1 MAEQRPSRQELIRR
15 RRRSGFVGRHG
26 EMNAFRENL
35 VRDPEGDD
43 YQFLLHV
50 RGNAGVGKTSLV
62 RQWEAVALEQCATTV
77 YLDDSVHSAVEAMEE
92 IGERLGRQGLEL
104 RRFDKLLATFRQRH
118 HETQSAR
125 DTQMP
130 AEDGSAAQPLA
141 ASLSGSVAAQVGL
154 VGLGMVPVVGALAG
168 AVDPQQVAQ
177 GADRLRAALGARLR
191 SHDDVRLVM
200 DPVRGL
206 TPVFLQDLAEVAR
219 RRPRVVL
226 FFDVYERTGPVLDEW
241 LRDIAFGEVHGVLP
255 ANVQIVLSG
264 QGRLDARSWGDW
276 LDLVT
281 EVPLEVFTEEE
292 ARALLALRGVT
303 DERVVEVVLRLS
315 GRLPVLVHTLAQA
328 GPDSAHTVG
337 DPSGTAVERFL
348 KWETDPP
355 RRAAALALAL
365 PLQFDE
371 DVYRAVAPPEAA
383 EQYSWVRRLAFVTDQ
398 AGRCRYHD
406 VVRAPMLRLQRTQSP
421 ARWHA
426 AHDLLAETFHTWRAQ
441 REEVVPT
448 AERWGD
454 TVWRE
459 HRSNETYHRLCADP
473 RRALPEALTEAV
485 RACEHGSGTARRW
498 AQLLAQAATDS
509 ADEGLAE
516 WGDRLTAAS
525 RDDASAVMAV
535 LDALLAYSGM
545 DTAGQLRTRI
555 VRGRLH
561 RRAERYGQALADF
574 TAALVLEPQHADALV
589 GRALIHQQMGN
600 ADDALADMDEAI
612 RAHPGGA
619 WNHVYRGRVHLTAGH
634 RTEALADFNRAVELD
649 AEQDWALAS
658 RAELHRAQGRY
669 QEALADLDRALG
681 IDPEYTWAYAERS
694 RCLSQ
699 LERWDEAVHDM
710 ARAADLDSG
719 SGWYRAQLAGLLLDV
734 GRHAEAFQEVDRALT
749 APDEDGLRG
758 RAWPYTFRAWAL
770 HGLGRDTEALSD
782 LDHAISLDDAYEL
795 AFAMRG
801 WLLWEAGRLAEAE
814 QDFDQALSEH
824 PQWPWCLA
832 GRSMVRLYAQRYE
845 DAVNDLTRAFN
856 IQFGIA
862 EAEGKIARPLVELL
876 REHLPTNRAPLTA
889 TIRLAALLS
898 HQIQWPGL
906 THQAGSVLALRP
918 SPRLLTGGFR
928 LLRRVTTALN
938 DPPEGADTQRTAWS
952 LRLLSPILRIL
963 EPRGAPTGSVRPTS
977 DGHATAV
984 GGSDTASESRS
995 EAAS

>member
-1 MAEQRPSRQELIRR
+1 M
-15 RRRSGFVGRHG
+15 
-26 EMNAFRENL
+26 
-35 VRDPEGDD
+35 
-43 YQFLLHV
+43 
-50 RGNAGVGKTSLV
+50 
-62 RQWEAVALEQCATTV
+62 
-77 YLDDSVHSAVEAMEE
+77 HSAVEAMGE

-104 RRFDKLLATFRQRH
+104 RRFDKLLTTFRQRD
-118 HETQSAR
+118 HEAQSAR
-125 DTQMP
+125 DTNHAA
-130 AEDGSAAQPLA
+130 AEDGSAAQPPA

-177 GADRLRAALGARLR
+177 GADRLRAVLGARLR

-219 RRPRVVL
+219 RRPWVVL

-241 LRDIAFGEVHGVLP
+241 LRDITFGEVHGALP

-264 QGRLDARSWGDW
+264 QGRLNARSWGDW

-328 GPDSAHTVG
+328 RPDSAQAVD

-348 KWETDPP
+348 KWETDPS

-371 DVYRAVAPPEAA
+371 DVYRAVAPLEAA

-406 VVRAPMLRLQRTQSP
+406 LVRAPMLRLQRTQSP

-426 AHDLLAETFHTWRAQ
+426 AHNLLAETFHTWRRK
-441 REEVVPT
+441 REEVVPA
-448 AERWGD
+448 AECWGD

-473 RRALPEALTEAV
+473 RRALPEALTQAV

-498 AQLLAQAATDS
+498 AQLLTQAGTDS
-509 ADEGLAE
+509 ADEGLAA

-535 LDALLAYSGM
+535 LDALLAFSGI
-545 DTAGQLRTRI
+545 DAAGQLRTRI

-589 GRALIHQQMGN
+589 GRALTHQQMRN
-600 ADDALADMDEAI
+600 ADDALADMDVVI
-612 RAHPGGA
+612 RAYPDDA
-619 WNHVYRGRVHLTAGH
+619 WNHVYRGRVSLMVGRH
-634 RTEALADFNRAVELD
+634 TEALADFDRAVELD
-649 AEQDWALAS
+649 AEQDWALVS
-658 RAELHRAQGRY
+658 RAKLYLAQERY
-669 QEALADLDRALG
+669 EEALADLDRALG

-694 RCLSQ
+694 RCLSR
-699 LERWDEAVHDM
+699 LERWDEAVRDM

-719 SGWYRAQLAGLLLDV
+719 SGWYRVQLASLLLSL
-734 GRHAEAFQEVDRALT
+734 GRHAEAYQEVDRAL
-749 APDEDGLRG
+749 ADPDEDGPRG
-758 RAWPYTFRAWAL
+758 WSWPYTLRAWAL

-782 LDHAISLDDAYEL
+782 LDHAISLDDSYEL

-801 WLLWEAGRLAEAE
+801 WVRWEAGRLTEAE
-814 QDFDQALSEH
+814 QDFDQALSEDS
-824 PQWPWCLA
+824 QSPWCLA
-832 GRSMVRLYAQRYE
+832 GRGMVRVYAQRYE
-845 DAVNDLTRAFN
+845 EAVDDLTRAFI
-856 IQFGIA
+856 IQFGFA
-862 EAEGKIARPLVELL
+862 AAEGEIARPLVELL
-876 REHLPTNRAPLTA
+876 RQYLPTNRAPLTA
-889 TIRLAALLS
+889 SIRLAALLS
-898 HQIQWPGL
+898 YQIQWPGL
-906 THQAGSVLALRP
+906 ARQVGSVLALRP
-918 SPRLLTGGFR
+918 SSRLLTRGFR

-938 DPPEGADTQRTAWS
+938 EPPASVAARRIAWS
-952 LRLLSPILRIL
+952 LKLLSPILRVL
-963 EPRGAPTGSVRPTS
+963 EPWGSST
-977 DGHATAV
+977 
-984 GGSDTASESRS
+984 DTEPD
-995 EAAS
+995 

>member
-1 MAEQRPSRQELIRR
+1 MGRR
-15 RRRSGFVGRHG
+15 G

-43 YQFLLHV
+43 CQFLFHV
-50 RGNAGVGKTSLV
+50 HGNAGVGKTSLV
-62 RQWEAVALEQCATTV
+62 RQWEAVAREQGATTV
-77 YLDDSVHSAVEAMEE
+77 YLDDNVHSAVEAMEE

-104 RRFDKLLATFRQRH
+104 RRFDKMLATFRQRD
-118 HETQSAR
+118 HEAQLAR
-125 DTQMP
+125 DTTH
-130 AEDGSAAQPLA
+130 AATENGSAAQPPA

-177 GADRLRAALGARLR
+177 GADRLRAVLGARLR

-200 DPVRGL
+200 DPARAL

-219 RRPRVVL
+219 RRPWVVL
-226 FFDVYERTGPVLDEW
+226 FFDVYERTGPVLDDW
-241 LRDIAFGEVHGVLP
+241 LRDIAFGEVHGALP

-264 QGRLDARSWGDW
+264 QGRLNARSWGDW

-292 ARALLALRGVT
+292 ARALLALRGIT

-315 GRLPVLVHTLAQA
+315 GRLPVLVNTLAQTR
-328 GPDSAHTVG
+328 PDSARTVD

-348 KWETDPP
+348 KWETDPS

-371 DVYRAVAPPEAA
+371 DVYRAVAPLEAA
-383 EQYSWVRRLAFVTDQ
+383 EQYSWVRRLAFVTNQ

-421 ARWHA
+421 AKWHA
-426 AHDLLAETFHTWRAQ
+426 AHELLAETFHTWRGE
-441 REEVVPT
+441 REEVVPA

-473 RRALPEALTEAV
+473 RRALPQALTEAV

-498 AQLLAQAATDS
+498 AQLLAQAGTDS

-516 WGDRLTAAS
+516 WGERLTAAS
-525 RDDASAVMAV
+525 RDDASAIMAV
-535 LDALLAYSGM
+535 LDTLLAHSGM

-561 RRAERYGQALADF
+561 RHAERYGQALADF
-574 TAALVLEPQHADALV
+574 AAALVLEPQHADALV
-589 GRALIHQQMGN
+589 ERALTHQQMGN
-600 ADDALADMDEAI
+600 ADNALADMDEVI
-612 RAHPGGA
+612 RAHPDSA
-619 WNHVYRGRVHLTAGH
+619 WNYVYRGRVNLMAG
-634 RTEALADFNRAVELD
+634 RRIEALADFDRAVELD

-658 RAELHRAQGRY
+658 RAELHRTQGRY
-669 QEALADLDRALG
+669 QEALADLDRALS

-694 RCLSQ
+694 RCLSR
-699 LERWDEAVHDM
+699 LERWDEAVRDM
-710 ARAADLDSG
+710 TRAADLDSG
-719 SGWYRAQLAGLLLDV
+719 SGWYRALLADLLLDL
-734 GRHAEAFQEVDRALT
+734 GRHAEAFREVDHAL
-749 APDEDGLRG
+749 ADPDEDGPRS
-758 RAWPYTFRAWAL
+758 RSWPYTLRAWAL

-782 LDHAISLDDAYEL
+782 LDHAIFLDDEWKL

-801 WLLWEAGRLAEAE
+801 WLGWEAGRLAEAE

-824 PQWPWCLA
+824 PQWAWCLA
-832 GRSMVRLYAQRYE
+832 GRGMVRVYAQRYE
-845 DAVNDLTRAFN
+845 AAVDDLTQAFTV
-856 IQFGIA
+856 QFGIA
-862 EAEGKIARPLVELL
+862 AAEGEIARPLVELL
-876 REHLPTNRAPLTA
+876 RQYLPTNRASLTA
-889 TIRLAALLS
+889 AIRLAALLS
-898 HQIQWPGL
+898 HQMKWPGL
-906 THQAGSVLALRP
+906 ARQVGSVLALRP
-918 SPRLLTGGFR
+918 SPRLLTEGFR

-938 DPPEGADTQRTAWS
+938 DPPESADTQRTAWS
-952 LRLLSPILRIL
+952 RRFLSPLLRIL
-963 EPRGAPTGSVRPTS
+963 EPWGSSANTEP
-977 DGHATAV
+977 D
-984 GGSDTASESRS
+984 
-995 EAAS
+995 

>member
-1 MAEQRPSRQELIRR
+1 MAEQRLSRQELIRR
-15 RRRSGFVGRHG
+15 RRRSGFVGRRG

-43 YQFLLHV
+43 YQFLFHV

-62 RQWEAVALEQCATTV
+62 RQWEAVAREEGATTV

-104 RRFDKLLATFRQRH
+104 RRFDKLVATFRQRD
-118 HETQSAR
+118 HEAQSAR
-125 DTQMP
+125 DTQTA
-130 AEDGSAAQPLA
+130 AEDGSAAQPPA

-154 VGLGMVPVVGALAG
+154 VGLGMVPVVGAFAG

-177 GADRLRAALGARLR
+177 GADRLRAVLGARLR
-191 SHDDVRLVM
+191 SHDDARLVM

-206 TPVFLQDLAEVAR
+206 TPVFLEDLAEAAR
-219 RRPRVVL
+219 RRPWVVL

-292 ARALLALRGVT
+292 SRALLALRGVT

-328 GPDSAHTVG
+328 RPDSAHTVG

-348 KWETDPP
+348 KWETDPS

-383 EQYSWVRRLAFVTDQ
+383 EQYAWVRRLAFVTDQ

-426 AHDLLAETFHTWRAQ
+426 THDLLAETFSTWRAA
-441 REEVVPT
+441 REEVVPA

-454 TVWRE
+454 TAWRE

-473 RRALPEALTEAV
+473 RGALPQALTETV

-498 AQLLAQAATDS
+498 AQLLAQAGTDTT
-509 ADEGLAE
+509 DEGLAA
-516 WGDRLTAAS
+516 WGESLTAAS
-525 RDDASAVMAV
+525 RDDASAVMAI
-535 LDALLAYSGM
+535 LDALLARSGM
-545 DTAGQLRTRI
+545 DTAGQLRARV

-561 RRAERYGQALADF
+561 RRAERYGQALDDF
-574 TAALVLEPQHADALV
+574 TAALVLDPQRGDTLME
-589 GRALIHQQMGN
+589 RALTHQQMGN
-600 ADDALADMDEAI
+600 TEDALADMDGAI
-612 RAHPGGA
+612 RVHPDGA
-619 WNHVYRGRVHLTAGH
+619 WNYVVRGRVNLTAG
-634 RTEALADFNRAVELD
+634 RLTEALADFEQAIELD
-649 AEQDWALAS
+649 PEQDWALAS

-694 RCLSQ
+694 RCLRQ

-710 ARAADLDSG
+710 TRAADLDSE
-719 SGWYRAQLAGLLLDV
+719 SGWYRVHLADLLLDL
-734 GRHAEAFQEVDRALT
+734 GRHAEALQEADRAL
-749 APDEDGLRG
+749 ADPDEDGPRG
-758 RAWPYTFRAWAL
+758 RSWPYTLRAWAL

-782 LDHAISLDDAYEL
+782 LNHAISLDDGHET

-814 QDFDQALSEH
+814 QDFDQALSGH
-824 PQWPWCLA
+824 TPWPWCLA
-832 GRSMVRLYAQRYE
+832 GRGVVRLYAQRYE
-845 DAVNDLTRAFN
+845 EAVDDLARAFTV
-856 IQFGIA
+856 QFGIA
-862 EAEGKIARPLVELL
+862 EAEGEIARPLVELV
-876 REHLPTNRAPLTA
+876 REQLPTNRTPIT
-889 TIRLAALLS
+889 AALRLGALLT

-906 THQAGSVLALRP
+906 TRQAGSVLALRP
-918 SPRLLTGGFR
+918 NPRLLASGLR
-928 LLRRVTTALN
+928 LLRRIVTALN
-938 DPPEGADTQRTAWS
+938 DQSEGGDAQRTAWS

-963 EPRGAPTGSVRPTS
+963 APRGAPTDREL
-977 DGHATAV
+977 D
-984 GGSDTASESRS
+984 
-995 EAAS
+995 